1 MEEADLF
8 SDPEDDLYQHFCE
21 IRRSLSL
28 DSDGTEPEMHK
39 GNVLSKIAFF
49 ETYQHGRQ
57 SPPSSESSLR
67 RSLIQEELEELAA
80 LKKRQ
85 SVHKEEER
93 EEEEEIMEEEHECQL
108 EFDDVFPAHREG
120 DEVESHVETFD
131 DEGEDEDES
140 LVSVSDAED
149 VLDYT
154 DHETRHEGLQDYEF
168 EDNICV
174 THEFM
179 EVEPSTMEIFDF
191 SDEDASH
198 QYADI
203 TEEEEQPRSS
213 TKTVNVSTKLSTATE
228 FQKMETFKSCED
240 EPPNFMED
248 APDSYSEERLETSEA
263 AFELP
268 EASFQ
273 RTLDSEFCYLVAKE
287 DHINIRMED
296 LISRMGLSPTFES
309 EGASD
314 EISYFHET
322 MEGKFLENLMNNRND
337 REQRQERTPVEEICE
352 AFLKDRVESEID
364 CEVLF
369 RKLENGGTEN
379 EKAKTIHETS
389 MERLETS
396 ESLET
401 VQVVLRDHES
411 ERTAGIEQVSVDI
424 GLVLTSALE
433 DEQGSEPDI
442 SLDYECKTSTP
453 VDLVELV
460 GETIIESSR
469 RDRPPENTMDLK
481 ELQVQGESSIEKEES
496 LEEITQDRTDTSREE
511 QSCEVVLRDYN
522 QERVKVLEET
532 GLELDL
538 VTVSS
543 DITHSFDEFVEPLN
557 YNYTPKSSTV
567 IELPE
572 IAEHIE
578 AKVHRD
584 VQSEINFEE
593 MFRRLEED
601 DTAFVDEAA
610 ETRHL
615 EEAVT
620 ETGPN
625 EDTQQTS
632 LYVEE
637 NGTVDAAVH
646 FIPSSSEYVSHE
658 SRQGEQTEE
667 IIEEKQAEQRS
678 PASFYLDENAVAD
691 DMATETLSS
700 PKCIALEGA
709 SVQRTE
715 VISEVNETP
724 EEQCVSLFVE
734 EDFIVNEVVR
744 VTPSSQAES
753 RSVETFEEIHEE
765 ATEESHRASVFLEE
779 DPLVD
784 EAGTDTSSSPKHIAG
799 ESLQAEFTDAID
811 EEPIQESLRASLFF
825 EVEPFVDEV
834 TTDTPSSPKHIAS
847 ESRQADSLDEI
858 NEEPM
863 EECKR
868 ASVFFEVEP
877 LVHEVTTGTPS
888 SPKHIAGVSRQAESF
903 DEINEEPIE
912 ESKRASVFFEVEPFV
927 DELPTDTSS
936 SPKHIAGVGRQAES
950 FDEINEEPKH
960 IAGMSS
966 QAESFDEINEE
977 PIEESKRASVF
988 LDVEPFVDEVPTD
1001 TPSSPKHTA
1010 GERRQ
1015 AESFDEVNEE
1025 PIDERER
1032 ASVFLEVE
1040 STVEEVSTDTLS
1052 SPNYIAGESRQ
1063 AEPFDEIKEEP
1074 IEEKKRTS
1082 VFFEVEPLVDEV
1094 KTDTPSSLKQVAGES
1109 CNHAG
1114 SFEEICEE
1122 PVEESERALL
1132 FLEEDTDVV
1141 KVETG
1146 APCSPKYIAG
1156 ESTNAESFKEVDEE
1170 PSEESRRASLYVEGD
1185 TDVVEVEIDT
1195 PSSPQHIAGESR
1207 NIECF
1212 EEVGEELSEESK
1224 RASMF
1229 VEEHTLVDELTS
1241 DISSS
1246 PKHLAVESVS
1256 LEIFEEIA
1264 EATSDENKRASLF
1277 LDEDSSV
1284 NKVTITTPSVPIH
1297 IAGEAFDISTIEEI
1311 PEEATPDVEHDRE
1324 LEETYNE
1331 ASYDYVS
1338 LNIVDGN
1345 DYVAGE
1351 FTSSELLEVTAD
1363 DESPESDFGEQFEEF
1378 ESICGTQRFID
1389 PSQSTHIAREIKN
1402 IDTHDEALEQVL
1414 QVEESLA
1421 YEESQEL
1428 ITTTQIL
1435 KTTQPSFHVAGELS
1449 NIEAQEESSEEEK
1462 PDEGARA
1469 QEIEETEVL
1478 ATTVVLKTPQSLVS
1492 IAAAALEHKID
1503 AAQQEATEV
1512 VKTRTEIP
1520 QQYNEQGQAEVPVIF
1535 VDIVGE
1541 VSENEE
1547 DNACYVEE
1555 EPQDDYEIETE
1566 RYDNG
1571 ETVVS
1576 CPTEDQEVS
1585 HSHVTADVCESEFTI
1600 EIEDV
1605 EERREFAEPFEESE
1619 EGSASELISE
1629 CSLSPLHVSSELRDF
1644 QDYETINE
1652 EYGIETYRTI
1662 PDEESDYV
1670 PEKSVSKGLPSLYI
1684 TEELSPQRIY
1694 EDNVLNEKSVVI
1706 ETAQAHHEVEESL
1719 ETETGFF
1726 ISEPSLKTAAEYS
1739 DSDYHAGAE
1748 EDDDLSE
1755 RDFLEE
1761 FEEKEGVFERE
1772 IALVSSKEPAPVV
1785 TENVKSGPQI
1795 AEEEDELLD
1804 ETDNAHLLAEQEPL
1818 VGIEHYT
1825 RTVEQEPSVLLEETI
1840 QEEVWEIKVKK
1851 GSQAFDLNEEKLVSE
1866 IEKFTVV
1873 SETEK
1878 RSVEIKSTGYQV
1890 VESKETNHEERIFMG
1905 EKATQMETSY
1915 EVEQKFEVLSTKT
1928 TRQVSST
1935 NSPTSYVATGFAS
1948 EEIRYKAEKNG
1959 GKGILHEEFKKF
1971 EEVSFTPIHQTSK
1984 QTSWEKRENVRQFD
1998 TTDELSESVL
2008 ENEARDQEFEKF
2020 EKQLS
2025 EDETEVRLLKTEV
2038 MECKAAE
2045 QQIPLMNPHVTL
2057 ERETT
2062 IVKSFVVHSEAKDA
2076 HEIQQVVTQ
2085 DDVLVILKDDEAFL
2099 EEESAGEQFEEEI
2112 DIMRMDEAL
2121 SEEEFRGE
2129 GVESIDRSHSSS
2141 SKAETVDGIDNSDR
2155 EEESDIYEDDQHV
2168 PIYEEEVEISEVRL
2182 IHEQAQKECSLEEVK
2197 EPDREESDVPEG
2209 YHQEPLFEEEVEI
2222 SEVQPI
2228 YEEELAIQKVQEQ
2241 VEASPK
2247 TYNGT
2252 MQSSTFEEEVEVSA
2266 YERGDEPVK
2275 ENLES
2280 EPLKT
2285 TELRTHTPE
2294 FEEELEVSAFQE
2306 VQEPAEK
2313 VEPST
2318 VSAVFEEE
2326 DISTSREAGGQGM
2339 LSKDEER
2346 ETTDDIGISE
2356 RWVDKE
2362 SPGQVQTILRRQ
2374 PLDLSQVDLYEDDQ
2388 STTTRYYVELSS
2400 TESLEPAYDV
2410 VEGEASYTETYVRQG
2425 DPLEENLEEF
2435 ILVRYSDE
2443 FGSSGEEDIS
2453 DHREI
2458 YVIPEEENDVEN
2470 NVVESAKD
2478 DLKAEMEPVPEGFF
2492 EGGFENMALE
2502 EIRESPEFEID
2513 DSPEDELDEE
2523 EQRQLEE
2530 YERLESFVILEEKL
2544 SQVESDEDCDDE
2556 NAGIQGEEGD
2566 EDVFHSDVHSSSEET
2581 LHEDELGETMTSSS
2595 IRQAAEST
2603 EVQAKEEERADYQ
2616 ISEYQEHSEGSLP
2629 REQEEITTQESFAE
2643 STIEDTSGEKG
2654 YKEDVSLSE
2663 EPAMEKD
2670 VSESSK
2676 KKDEK
2681 TEQNLSSD
2689 SSGEQNMS
2697 SEGSLSSTP
2706 SVDSEG

>member
-1 MEEADLF
+1 M
-8 SDPEDDLYQHFCE
+8 
-21 IRRSLSL
+21 
-28 DSDGTEPEMHK
+28 
-39 GNVLSKIAFF
+39 
-49 ETYQHGRQ
+49 
-57 SPPSSESSLR
+57 
-67 RSLIQEELEELAA
+67 
-80 LKKRQ
+80 
-85 SVHKEEER
+85 
-93 EEEEEIMEEEHECQL
+93 
-108 EFDDVFPAHREG
+108 
-120 DEVESHVETFD
+120 
-131 DEGEDEDES
+131 
-140 LVSVSDAED
+140 
-149 VLDYT
+149 
-154 DHETRHEGLQDYEF
+154 
-168 EDNICV
+168 
-174 THEFM
+174 
-179 EVEPSTMEIFDF
+179 
-191 SDEDASH
+191 
-198 QYADI
+198 
-203 TEEEEQPRSS
+203 
-213 TKTVNVSTKLSTATE
+213 
-228 FQKMETFKSCED
+228 
-240 EPPNFMED
+240 
-248 APDSYSEERLETSEA
+248 
-263 AFELP
+263 
-268 EASFQ
+268 
-273 RTLDSEFCYLVAKE
+273 
-287 DHINIRMED
+287 
-296 LISRMGLSPTFES
+296 
-309 EGASD
+309 
-314 EISYFHET
+314 
-322 MEGKFLENLMNNRND
+322 
-337 REQRQERTPVEEICE
+337 
-352 AFLKDRVESEID
+352 
-364 CEVLF
+364 
-369 RKLENGGTEN
+369 
-379 EKAKTIHETS
+379 
-389 MERLETS
+389 
-396 ESLET
+396 
-401 VQVVLRDHES
+401 
-411 ERTAGIEQVSVDI
+411 
-424 GLVLTSALE
+424 
-433 DEQGSEPDI
+433 
-442 SLDYECKTSTP
+442 
-453 VDLVELV
+453 
-460 GETIIESSR
+460 
-469 RDRPPENTMDLK
+469 
-481 ELQVQGESSIEKEES
+481 
-496 LEEITQDRTDTSREE
+496 
-511 QSCEVVLRDYN
+511 
-522 QERVKVLEET
+522 
-532 GLELDL
+532 
-538 VTVSS
+538 
-543 DITHSFDEFVEPLN
+543 
-557 YNYTPKSSTV
+557 
-567 IELPE
+567 
-572 IAEHIE
+572 
-578 AKVHRD
+578 
-584 VQSEINFEE
+584 
-593 MFRRLEED
+593 
-601 DTAFVDEAA
+601 
-610 ETRHL
+610 
-615 EEAVT
+615 
-620 ETGPN
+620 
-625 EDTQQTS
+625 
-632 LYVEE
+632 
-637 NGTVDAAVH
+637 
-646 FIPSSSEYVSHE
+646 
-658 SRQGEQTEE
+658 
-667 IIEEKQAEQRS
+667 
-678 PASFYLDENAVAD
+678 
-691 DMATETLSS
+691 
-700 PKCIALEGA
+700 
-709 SVQRTE
+709 
-715 VISEVNETP
+715 
-724 EEQCVSLFVE
+724 
-734 EDFIVNEVVR
+734 
-744 VTPSSQAES
+744 
-753 RSVETFEEIHEE
+753 
-765 ATEESHRASVFLEE
+765 
-779 DPLVD
+779 
-784 EAGTDTSSSPKHIAG
+784 
-799 ESLQAEFTDAID
+799 
-811 EEPIQESLRASLFF
+811 FF

-834 TTDTPSSPKHIAS
+834 ATDTPSS
-847 ESRQADSLDEI
+847 
-858 NEEPM
+858 
-863 EECKR
+863 
-868 ASVFFEVEP
+868 
-877 LVHEVTTGTPS
+877 
-888 SPKHIAGVSRQAESF
+888 
-903 DEINEEPIE
+903 
-912 ESKRASVFFEVEPFV
+912 
-927 DELPTDTSS
+927 
-936 SPKHIAGVGRQAES
+936 
-950 FDEINEEPKH
+950 PKH

-977 PIEESKRASVF
+977 PIEESKRASV
-988 LDVEPFVDEVPTD
+988 LLEVEPFVDEVPTD

-1040 STVEEVSTDTLS
+1040 STVEEVSSDILS

-1229 VEEHTLVDELTS
+1229 VEEHTLVDELRS

-1311 PEEATPDVEHDRE
+1311 PAEATPDVEHDRE

-1363 DESPESDFGEQFEEF
+1363 DESPESDFSEQFEEF

-1449 NIEAQEESSEEEK
+1449 NIEPQEESSEEEK

-1520 QQYNEQGQAEVPVIF
+1520 QQYNEQEQAEVPVIF

-1585 HSHVTADVCESEFTI
+1585 HSHVTADFCESEFTI

-1652 EYGIETYRTI
+1652 EYGIETYRAI

-1670 PEKSVSKGLPSLYI
+1670 PEKSVSKGLPSMYI

-1706 ETAQAHHEVEESL
+1706 ETAQAHHEVEEPL

-1761 FEEKEGVFERE
+1761 FEEMEGVFERE
-1772 IALVSSKEPAPVV
+1772 IPLASSKEPAPVV

-1825 RTVEQEPSVLLEETI
+1825 RTVEQEPSVLQEETI

-1851 GSQAFDLNEEKLVSE
+1851 GSRAFDLNEEKLVSE
-1866 IEKFTVV
+1866 IEKLTVV

-1935 NSPTSYVATGFAS
+1935 NSPTSFVATGFAS

-2045 QQIPLMNPHVTL
+2045 QQTPLMNPHVTL

-2129 GVESIDRSHSSS
+2129 GVESIDRSQSRS
-2141 SKAETVDGIDNSDR
+2141 SKAETVDGIDNSER

-2168 PIYEEEVEISEVRL
+2168 PVYEEEVEISEVRL

-2197 EPDREESDVPEG
+2197 QPDREESDVPEG

-2252 MQSSTFEEEVEVSA
+2252 MQASTFEEEVEVSA

-2326 DISTSREAGGQGM
+2326 DISTSRETGGQGM
-2339 LSKDEER
+2339 LSKNEER

-2362 SPGQVQTILRRQ
+2362 RPEQVETISRRQ

-2443 FGSSGEEDIS
+2443 FESSGEEDIS

-2706 SVDSEG
+2706 SVDLEG

>member
-57 SPPSSESSLR
+57 SPSNSESSLR
-67 RSLIQEELEELAA
+67 RSLIQEELEELAS

-85 SVHKEEER
+85 SVHKEEESK
-93 EEEEEIMEEEHECQL
+93 EEEEIMEEEHECQL

-120 DEVESHVETFD
+120 DEIESHVEIFD

-154 DHETRHEGLQDYEF
+154 ENETRQEGLQDYEF
-168 EDNICV
+168 EDSVCA

-179 EVEPSTMEIFDF
+179 EVKPSSMEIFDF

-213 TKTVNVSTKLSTATE
+213 TKTAYASTKLSTATE
-228 FQKMETFKSCED
+228 FQKMETFKLCED

-248 APDSYSEERLETSEA
+248 APDNYREERFETSEA
-263 AFELP
+263 VIEVP
-268 EASFQ
+268 QGSSQ
-273 RTLDSEFCYLVAKE
+273 RTLDSEFCYLVAKQ
-287 DHINIRMED
+287 DHVNIRMED

-309 EGASD
+309 EGTSG
-314 EISYFHET
+314 EITSFHET
-322 MEGKFLENLMNNRND
+322 MEGKFLENLMNNKSD
-337 REQRQERTPVEEICE
+337 REQQQERTPVEEICE
-352 AFLKDRVESEID
+352 AFLKDNVKSGVDFEA
-364 CEVLF
+364 LF
-369 RKLENGGTEN
+369 KKLENGETEN
-379 EKAKTIHETS
+379 EKAKTIHKTS

-401 VQVVLRDHES
+401 VQVVFRDHDS

-433 DEQGSEPDI
+433 DEPGSEPDI

-453 VDLVELV
+453 IDVVEFV
-460 GETIIESSR
+460 PEIIIESSR
-469 RDRPPENTMDLK
+469 QDRPPENTMDLK
-481 ELQVQGESSIEKEES
+481 ELQFRVESSTEKEDS
-496 LEEITQDRTDTSREE
+496 QQEITQDRTDTSREE
-511 QSCEVVLRDYN
+511 QSCEAVLRDHD
-522 QERVKVLEET
+522 QEVVKVLEEI

-538 VTVSS
+538 VAVSS
-543 DITHSFDEFVEPLN
+543 DITHSFDEYVEPLY
-557 YNYTPKSSTV
+557 YNHTPKSSTV
-567 IELPE
+567 TELPE
-572 IAEHIE
+572 FAEHIE
-578 AKVHRD
+578 AKVRRD
-584 VQSEINFEE
+584 VQSEINFED
-593 MFRRLEED
+593 MFRRLED
-601 DTAFVDEAA
+601 DTGFVDEPA
-610 ETRHL
+610 ETRRL

-620 ETGPN
+620 ETGPK
-625 EDTQQTS
+625 EDTSQAP
-632 LYVEE
+632 LDVEE
-637 NGTVDAAVH
+637 RGTVDEAVH

-658 SRQGEQTEE
+658 SSQSERTEE
-667 IIEEKQAEQRS
+667 I
-678 PASFYLDENAVAD
+678 VA
-691 DMATETLSS
+691 
-700 PKCIALEGA
+700 
-709 SVQRTE
+709 
-715 VISEVNETP
+715 
-724 EEQCVSLFVE
+724 
-734 EDFIVNEVVR
+734 
-744 VTPSSQAES
+744 AES

-765 ATEESHRASVFLEE
+765 ATEKSHRPSVFLAEDTLVEE
-779 DPLVD
+779 V
-784 EAGTDTSSSPKHIAG
+784 GTDTSSSPEHIAG
-799 ESLQAEFTDAID
+799 ESLQAELIHVID
-811 EEPIQESLRASLFF
+811 KEPIQESKRTSLFF
-825 EVEPFVDEV
+825 EVEPLVDEV
-834 TTDTPSSPKHIAS
+834 TTDTPSPKYIAG
-847 ESRQADSLDEI
+847 ESRQAD
-858 NEEPM
+858 
-863 EECKR
+863 
-868 ASVFFEVEP
+868 
-877 LVHEVTTGTPS
+877 
-888 SPKHIAGVSRQAESF
+888 SF

-912 ESKRASVFFEVEPFV
+912 ETKRALVFFEVQP
-927 DELPTDTSS
+927 L
-936 SPKHIAGVGRQAES
+936 
-950 FDEINEEPKH
+950 
-960 IAGMSS
+960 
-966 QAESFDEINEE
+966 
-977 PIEESKRASVF
+977 
-988 LDVEPFVDEVPTD
+988 VDEVATD
-1001 TPSSPKHTA
+1001 TPSSPKHVA
-1010 GERRQ
+1010 GESRET
-1015 AESFDEVNEE
+1015 ESFDEVNEE

-1032 ASVFLEVE
+1032 ASLFLEVE
-1040 STVEEVSTDTLS
+1040 SVVDEVTIDTLS
-1052 SPNYIAGESRQ
+1052 SPKYIAGENRQ
-1063 AEPFDEIKEEP
+1063 AEPFDEVKEEP
-1074 IEEKKRTS
+1074 IEESKRAS
-1082 VFFEVEPLVDEV
+1082 VVFEVEPLVDEV

-1109 CNHAG
+1109 CNHAD
-1114 SFEEICEE
+1114 SFEEICEQ

-1132 FLEEDTDVV
+1132 FLEEDTDVE
-1141 KVETG
+1141 VETG
-1146 APCSPKYIAG
+1146 APSSPKYIVG
-1156 ESTNAESFKEVDEE
+1156 KSRNTELFKEVNEE
-1170 PSEESRRASLYVEGD
+1170 PSEESRRASLYAEEG
-1185 TDVVEVEIDT
+1185 TDVCEVEIDT

-1207 NIECF
+1207 NIVYF
-1212 EEVGEELSEESK
+1212 EEVEEALSEESK

-1229 VEEHTLVDELTS
+1229 VEEHMLVDELIS
-1241 DISSS
+1241 DTPSS
-1246 PKHLAVESVS
+1246 PKHLAGESVN

-1264 EATSDENKRASLF
+1264 DATSDENQRASLF
-1277 LDEDSSV
+1277 VEEDSSV
-1284 NKVTITTPSVPIH
+1284 NEVTITTPSVPID
-1297 IAGEAFDISTIEEI
+1297 ISGEAFDISTIVEI
-1311 PEEATPDVEHDRE
+1311 HEEATPDVEHARE
-1324 LEETYNE
+1324 LEETYDE

-1338 LNIVDGN
+1338 MDIVDRN
-1345 DYVAGE
+1345 DYVTGE

-1378 ESICGTQRFID
+1378 ESICGTQRFTD
-1389 PSQSTHIAREIKN
+1389 PSQSAHIAGEIKT

-1421 YEESQEL
+1421 YEESREV

-1435 KTTQPSFHVAGELS
+1435 KTSQPSFHVAGELS
-1449 NIEAQEESSEEEK
+1449 NIEPLEESSEEEK
-1462 PDEGARA
+1462 PDQGARA
-1469 QEIEETEVL
+1469 EEIEETEVL
-1478 ATTVVLKTPQSLVS
+1478 ATMVVLKSPQSLLS

-1503 AAQQEATEV
+1503 AAQQEGTEV
-1512 VKTRTEIP
+1512 VETRTETA
-1520 QQYNEQGQAEVPVIF
+1520 QQYDEQEQTELPVIF
-1535 VDIVGE
+1535 VNIAGE

-1547 DNACYVEE
+1547 GNAYYVKE
-1555 EPQDDYEIETE
+1555 EPQDDYEKETK

-1576 CPTEDQEVS
+1576 YPTEDQEVS
-1585 HSHVTADVCESEFTI
+1585 HPHVTADFCEPEFTL

-1629 CSLSPLHVSSELRDF
+1629 CSSSPLHVSSELRDF

-1652 EYGIETYRTI
+1652 EYGIETYCAI
-1662 PDEESDYV
+1662 PFEESDYV
-1670 PEKSVSKGLPSLYI
+1670 SEKSVSKGLPSLYI

-1694 EDNVLNEKSVVI
+1694 EENVLNEKSVI
-1706 ETAQAHHEVEESL
+1706 ETARACHEAGEPL
-1719 ETETGFF
+1719 ETETSFV
-1726 ISEPSLKTAAEYS
+1726 ISEPPLKTVAEFS

-1755 RDFLEE
+1755 KDFLEE
-1761 FEEKEGVFERE
+1761 FEVLEEVFERE
-1772 IALVSSKEPAPVV
+1772 IPLVSSKEPAPVV
-1785 TENVKSGPQI
+1785 AEKVKSRPQK
-1795 AEEEDELLD
+1795 AEEENELLD
-1804 ETDNAHLLAEQEPL
+1804 ETDNAHLVAAQEPL

-1825 RTVEQEPSVLLEETI
+1825 RTVEQEPVVLQEEKF
-1840 QEEVWEIKVKK
+1840 QEEVWEIKVNE
-1851 GSQAFDLNEEKLVSE
+1851 GSQVFELNEQKGFASGM
-1866 IEKFTVV
+1866 EKFTVV

-1878 RSVEIKSTGYQV
+1878 RSLEIKSTDYQV
-1890 VESKETNHEERIFMG
+1890 VESKETKHGERIFMG
-1905 EKATQMETSY
+1905 EKARQMETSY
-1915 EVEQKFEVLSTKT
+1915 EVEQKVEVLATKT

-1935 NSPTSYVATGFAS
+1935 NSCVATGFAS

-1959 GKGILHEEFKKF
+1959 GEDILHEEFKKF
-1971 EEVSFTPIHQTSK
+1971 LEVSFTPIHQTSK
-1984 QTSWEKRENVRQFD
+1984 QTSWEKRENARQFE

-2008 ENEARDQEFEKF
+2008 EKEAKDQESEKF
-2020 EKQLS
+2020 EKHLS

-2045 QQIPLMNPHVTL
+2045 QQTTFMNPHVTL

-2062 IVKSFVVHSEAKDA
+2062 FVKSFIVNSAAKDA
-2076 HEIQQVVTQ
+2076 QEIQQVVTQ
-2085 DDVLVILKDDEAFL
+2085 EDVLVILKDDEASL

-2129 GVESIDRSHSSS
+2129 VVESIDRSQSRS
-2141 SKAETVDGIDNSDR
+2141 SKAETADRTDDNDR
-2155 EEESDIYEDDQHV
+2155 EEESDIYEDDQQA

-2182 IHEQAQKECSLEEVK
+2182 IHEQAQKEGSLEEVK
-2197 EPDREESDVPEG
+2197 QPAREESDVPEG
-2209 YHQEPLFEEEVEI
+2209 YQQEALFEEEVEI

-2228 YEEELAIQKVQEQ
+2228 YEEELPMQKAQEQ
-2241 VEASPK
+2241 VDTSPK
-2247 TYNGT
+2247 TNNGT
-2252 MQSSTFEEEVEVSA
+2252 MQASKFEEEVEVSA
-2266 YERGDEPVK
+2266 YGRSDEPVK
-2275 ENLES
+2275 ENFERK
-2280 EPLKT
+2280 PVKT
-2285 TELRTHTPE
+2285 TELRTHPPE
-2294 FEEELEVSAFQE
+2294 FEEELEVTAFPE
-2306 VQEPAEK
+2306 AQEPAAK
-2313 VEPST
+2313 VQPST
-2318 VSAVFEEE
+2318 VSAVFEEV
-2326 DISTSREAGGQGM
+2326 DISTSRETYGQGM

-2356 RWVDKE
+2356 RWVDEE
-2362 SPGQVQTILRRQ
+2362 SSEQVESKPQRQ

-2443 FGSSGEEDIS
+2443 FESSGEEDIS

-2458 YVIPEEENDVEN
+2458 YVIPEEENDVDN

-2478 DLKAEMEPVPEGFF
+2478 DLKAEKEPVPESFF
-2492 EGGFENMALE
+2492 EEGFENMALE

-2556 NAGIQGEEGD
+2556 NAGLQGEEGD

-2581 LHEDELGETMTSSS
+2581 IHEDELGETMTSSS
-2595 IRQAAEST
+2595 IRQAADST
-2603 EVQAKEEERADYQ
+2603 EVQPKEEERADYE
-2616 ISEYQEHSEGSLP
+2616 ISEYQEHSEESLL

-2643 STIEDTSGEKG
+2643 SAIEDTSGKKG
-2654 YKEDVSLSE
+2654 DKGDASLSE
-2663 EPAMEKD
+2663 DSTTEKD

-2676 KKDEK
+2676 TKDEK

-2689 SSGEQNMS
+2689 SSGEQSIS

-2706 SVDSEG
+2706 SVDLEG